1 MSRRWQETECE
12 EAKRRQHA
20 LEAKMRLS
28 ESQRSNLELSVC
40 AFVSIQYIFVTY
52 MAVLPVEIREPK
64 FLHVLKKANQ

>member
-1 MSRRWQETECE
+1 MSRKWQETECE

-28 ESQRSNLELSVC
+28 ESQRSNLELSVH

-52 MAVLPVEIREPK
+52 IKVLPVEIRKTRIEY
-64 FLHVLKKANQ
+64 VLKKTNQ